1 MIIQA
6 RIIPRSSRNAVVK
19 ENESFRVYTTVAPTD
34 GKANQAVIKI
44 LADFFKVPKSA
55 VVILRGHTARDKVI
69 EINL

>member
-19 ENESFRVYTTVAPTD
+19 ENGSFRVYTTVAPTD

-44 LADFFKVPKSA
+44 LADFFKIPKSA